1 MATILVNFS
10 RGNVKRSSSLTVSY
24 TLTKS
29 LCALGSLDSACPHGD
44 VRCPRLDHFP
54 YDSLSAA
61 SVPGLGTGG
70 HPGAGHPLLGGDCSP
85 VGGWAPGATEALI
98 VGFIFGL
105 LFLYVNKS
113 NGLINSIKNSVVI
126 VWDS

>member
-44 VRCPRLDHFP
+44 VRCPRLDHFLTIL
-54 YDSLSAA
+54 SLQLLCQDWALA
-61 SVPGLGTGG
+61 VIPGLGTR
-70 HPGAGHPLLGGDCSP
+70 CSP

-98 VGFIFGL
+98 VGFVFGL

-113 NGLINSIKNSVVI
+113 NGLINSIKSSVVI